1 MSDYLKLHFVIFL
14 WGFTAVLG
22 NLIEVSATQ
31 LVLYRSVLASAVLPV
46 PPGRR
51 DQRWSAATTLRQSD
65 ERFTKTN

>member
-46 PPGRR
+46 PPGRWEKR
-51 DQRWSAATTLRQSD
+51 
-65 ERFTKTN
+65 